1 MTCPIPTHRPF
12 WSTVPARVFAL
23 IVVAV
28 VAGALVGAA

>member
-1 MTCPIPTHRPF
+1 MNRIPTHRPF
-12 WSTVPARVFAL
+12 WSTVPARVFVL

>member
-1 MTCPIPTHRPF
+1 MTRPIPTHRPF